1 MHSDA
6 DPTDANPTDAR
17 PTDVHP
23 LGAHPIDVRTIDV
36 DLDADADPAG
46 PLDDELRFDDTGKV
60 ALDHIYTQPDPQAYF
75 STLRRLGYHIPQLAK
90 PFFSRLIDECRAQ
103 RRLPPTVLDIGC
115 SYGINAALLRCDLT
129 MDDLFERYGAEP
141 GPGRDALLDRDRELV
156 RAHRR
161 PSGTRFVGLDTSEP
175 AISYAVAAGF
185 LDEAVCA
192 DLEQRDPTEAERARL
207 DGADLVIST
216 GCIGYVS
223 ERTLTRVARAAGD
236 RRPWMAHFVLRM
248 FPFAPF
254 TEALDELGYETVH
267 VDGVFPQRRFASA
280 QEQEQVLD
288 TLASVG
294 VDPRG
299 LETEGWLYAQLH
311 VSRPRG
317 AAGRGANRPV
327 FGQQPAGTL
336 TGRRV

>member
-1 MHSDA
+1 MHS
-6 DPTDANPTDAR
+6 DANPTDTN
-17 PTDVHP
+17 PTD
-23 LGAHPIDVRTIDV
+23 AS
-36 DLDADADPAG
+36 PAG
-46 PLDDELRFDDTGKV
+46 PFDDGLQFDDTGKV
-60 ALDHIYTQPDPQAYF
+60 TLDHIYTQPDPHAYF
-75 STLRRLGYHIPQLAK
+75 STLRTLGYHIPQLAK
-90 PFFSRLIDECRAQ
+90 PFFSRLIDECRVQ

-129 MDDLFERYGAEP
+129 MDDLFERYGAQPSPE
-141 GPGRDALLDRDRELV
+141 RDVLLDRDRELV

-161 PSGTRFVGLDTSEP
+161 SSGTRFIGLDASEP
-175 AISYAVAAGF
+175 AVSYALAAGF

-207 DGADLVIST
+207 DGTDLVIST

-223 ERTLTRVARAAGD
+223 ERTLARVARATD
-236 RRPWMAHFVLRM
+236 ERRPWMAHFVLRM

-254 TEALDELGYETVH
+254 AETLDELGYETVH

-317 AAGRGANRPV
+317 AAGRGANRPI

-336 TGRRV
+336 TGRRT